1 MNSGSPVIWFANL
14 RESPL
19 GEIWVAAADDGLIA
33 LDLWED
39 KDRFLGIVGNLK
51 KGELVYAPEQL
62 NDVLSQLAEYLEGPR
77 QVFDV
82 SIDWSVMSPFQRE
95 VLQEVHRIPYGRTR
109 TYGDIAESLG
119 KPGAMRAVGRA
130 NATNPIGI
138 IVPCHR
144 VLGADGRL
152 HGYSAPG
159 GLETKAWLL
168 RREGSWLI

>member
-1 MNSGSPVIWFANL
+1 M

-19 GEIWVAAADDGLIA
+19 GEIWAAAAEDGLIA

-39 KDRFLGIVGNLK
+39 RDRFLGIVKKLK
-51 KGELVYAPEQL
+51 SGELVYAPEHL
-62 NDVLSQLAEYLEGPR
+62 DEVLDQLAEYLEGQR
-77 QVFDV
+77 QTFDV
-82 SIDWSVMSPFQRE
+82 SIDWSVMSPFQRD

-109 TYGDIAESLG
+109 TYGDIAESLD

-130 NATNPIGI
+130 NATNPMAI